1 MRAVADAVAVPVRT
15 SVPWMRL
22 FWSGVIL
29 VALVFAFA
37 RPASLPSWM
46 LEVPR
51 ESLVPVQAWISAAM
65 KWLIESATF
74 SLFTFSEATRYLAWL
89 LDQPLSLATA
99 LFSRGFVQGHGS
111 AAVEIIPPLPWLAAL
126 ILATAIALHAGGVRL
141 AALAAGAVGYLVV
154 FGQWQSA
161 MVTFASIV
169 IAVPF
174 GVAGGLLLGIAAHR
188 SARFRVVLIP
198 ILDAMQTVP
207 VFAYLLPILFLFG
220 FGPVAALIAT
230 IIYALPPMSRVTLL
244 AFSAVPVELVEAGRM
259 SGCTPRQLI
268 TRVMIPA
275 SRAPLMTG
283 VNQVIMLS
291 LNMVIIASM
300 IGAGGLGYD
309 VLASL
314 RQLDIGGGLE
324 AGTAIVV
331 LAIALDR
338 ISQAYAQR
346 ALEAHRRETR
356 CQVWLMRLIGHV
368 KRASNKPHKPHPA
381 PIAVAAPIAVGVV
394 VIAVW
399 VAALV
404 IEPLRHYPESWTLST
419 GVFWDDLVKWLNVN
433 FFDAFEAIKTAIL
446 LNFMIPVK
454 RFLLAQPW
462 IFVVFCVTVAAF
474 SIAGRRRAIIA
485 GLFALTIAFTGLWQ
499 PAMVSVYLT
508 GVSVL
513 LAVAMGVPIGIA
525 SGTRPRLW
533 RFVEVVIDTLQT
545 LPSFVYLI
553 PVVMLFRVGDFT
565 AMIAIILYALAP
577 AIRYTSLGIR
587 EVDPGLVEAAKMM
600 GSTRRQ
606 LLLRVRLPLALPS
619 ILLGINQTIML
630 ALSMLVI
637 TALVGTRDLGQE
649 VYIALVKAD
658 VGRGLMA
665 GIGVAMIAMIA
676 DRLMTASAERMKR
689 RLGLA

>member
-1 MRAVADAVAVPVRT
+1 MAAVGLPMPPAGRSAR
-15 SVPWMRL
+15 WMRI
-22 FWSGVIL
+22 FWSG
-29 VALVFAFA
+29 ALVTGFAFA
-37 RPASLPSWM
+37 FLPAARPPAWM
-46 LEVPR
+46 LELPLEYRVPA
-51 ESLVPVQAWISAAM
+51 QAWISAAM
-65 KWLIESATF
+65 KWLMESADF
-74 SLFTFSEATRYLAWL
+74 GLFTFREATRFIAYLL
-89 LDQPLSLATA
+89 EQPLSLAIA
-99 LFSRGFVQGHGS
+99 VLARGFTQGHGS
-111 AAVEIIPPLPWLAAL
+111 SAVELVPPLPWLAVL
-126 ILATAIALHAGGVRL
+126 IGACAIAWHAGGRRL
-141 AALAAGAVGYLVV
+141 AMLAAGGVGYLVV

-161 MVTFASIV
+161 MLTLGAIV

-174 GVAGGLLLGIAAHR
+174 GVASGLLLGIAAHR
-188 SARFRVVLIP
+188 SARFHRALTP
-198 ILDAMQTVP
+198 ILDAMQAVP
-207 VFAYLLPILFLFG
+207 IFAYLLPILFLFG
-220 FGPVAALIAT
+220 FGPVAALLAT
-230 IIYALPPMSRVTLL
+230 IIFAMPPMARVTLL
-244 AFSAVPVELVEAGRM
+244 AFSGVSAELVEAGRM
-259 SGCTPRQLI
+259 AGCTPRQLI

-275 SRAPLMTG
+275 ARAPLMTG

-309 VLASL
+309 VLAAL

-331 LAIALDR
+331 LAIILDR
-338 ISQAYAQR
+338 VSQAYAKR
-346 ALEAHRRETR
+346 ALEVRRRTAR
-356 CQVWLMRLIGHV
+356 GIGAIGRWLGMSARPKL
-368 KRASNKPHKPHPA
+368 APA
-381 PIAVAAPIAVGVV
+381 
-394 VIAVW
+394 VIAVV
-399 VAALV
+399 VALWLAAFW
-404 IEPLRHYPESWTLST
+404 IEPLRHYPEAWVLST
-419 GVFWDDLVKWLNVN
+419 GEFWDDLVAWLNVN
-433 FFDAFEAIKTAIL
+433 YFDTFEAIKTAIL

-454 RFLLAQPW
+454 RFLLVQPW
-462 IFVVFCVTVAAF
+462 PFIAFCLTVAAL
-474 SIAGRRRAIIA
+474 SIAGARRSITTALFVLAIAI
-485 GLFALTIAFTGLWQ
+485 TGLWQ

-513 LAVAMGVPIGIA
+513 LAVAMGIPIGIA
-525 SGTRPRLW
+525 SGTRPRVW
-533 RFVEVVIDTLQT
+533 QVVEVVIDTLQT
-545 LPSFVYLI
+545 LPSLVYLI

-577 AIRYTSLGIR
+577 AIRYTALGIR
-587 EVDPGLVEAAKMM
+587 EVNPVLIEAAVAM
-600 GSTRRQ
+600 GATRRQ

-676 DRLMTASAERMKR
+676 DRLMTAAAARMKR

>member
-1 MRAVADAVAVPVRT
+1 MRAVAQAVPAPAR
-15 SVPWMRL
+15 SALPWLRL
-22 FWSGVIL
+22 IWLAAL
-29 VALVFAFA
+29 VAALAFAFL
-37 RPASLPSWM
+37 PAAKVPDWM
-46 LEVPR
+46 LELPPEHRVPA
-51 ESLVPVQAWISAAM
+51 QAWISAAM
-65 KWLIESATF
+65 KWLIDQATF
-74 SLFTFSEATRYLAWL
+74 GIFTFSEATRFLSFL

-99 LFSRGFVQGHGS
+99 IFSSGFTQGHGS
-111 AAVEIIPPLPWLAAL
+111 AAVEYFPPLPWLAAF
-126 ILATAIALHAGGVRL
+126 IAACAIAMHAGGVRL
-141 AALAAGAVGYLVV
+141 LALAAGAVGYLVV

-188 SARFRVVLIP
+188 SARFHKVLMP

-207 VFAYLLPILFLFG
+207 IFAYLLPILFLFG
-220 FGPVAALIAT
+220 FGPVAALLAT
-230 IIYALPPMSRVTLL
+230 IIYALPPMARVTLL
-244 AFSAVPVELVEAGRM
+244 AFSAVPAELVEAGRM
-259 SGCTPRQLI
+259 AGCTPRQLI
-268 TRVMIPA
+268 ARVMIPA
-275 SRAPLMTG
+275 SRGPLMTG

-331 LAIALDR
+331 LAITLDR

-346 ALEAHRRETR
+346 ALDVRRSPRRHRP
-356 CQVWLMRLIGHV
+356 G
-368 KRASNKPHKPHPA
+368 
-381 PIAVAAPIAVGVV
+381 PIPSPIVIGVV
-394 VIAVW
+394 VLLW
-399 VAALV
+399 VAALW
-404 IEPLRHYPESWTLST
+404 IEPLRHYPEAWTLST
-419 GVFWDDLVKWLNVN
+419 GIFWDNVVRWLNVN
-433 FFDAFEAIKTAIL
+433 FFDTFEAIKTVIL

-462 IFVVFCVTVAAF
+462 LFVGFCVIVAAL
-474 SIAGRRRAIIA
+474 SIAGTRRAVIA
-485 GLFALTIAFTGLWQ
+485 GLFVLTIAFTGLWQ

-513 LAVAMGVPIGIA
+513 IAIAMGIPIGIA
-525 SGTRPRLW
+525 SGRRNRLW
-533 RFVEVVIDTLQT
+533 RVVQVIIDTLQT

-577 AIRYTSLGIR
+577 AIRYTALGIR
-587 EVDPGLVEAAKMM
+587 EVDPGLVEAATAM
-600 GSTRRQ
+600 GATQRQ
-606 LLLRVRLPLALPS
+606 VLWRVRLPLALPS

-649 VYIALVKAD
+649 VYIALTKAD

-676 DRLMTASAERMKR
+676 DRLMTASAERMKK

>member
-1 MRAVADAVAVPVRT
+1 
-15 SVPWMRL
+15 
-22 FWSGVIL
+22 
-29 VALVFAFA
+29 
-37 RPASLPSWM
+37 
-46 LEVPR
+46 
-51 ESLVPVQAWISAAM
+51 
-65 KWLIESATF
+65 
-74 SLFTFSEATRYLAWL
+74 
-89 LDQPLSLATA
+89 
-99 LFSRGFVQGHGS
+99 
-111 AAVEIIPPLPWLAAL
+111 
-126 ILATAIALHAGGVRL
+126 
-141 AALAAGAVGYLVV
+141 
-154 FGQWQSA
+154 
-161 MVTFASIV
+161 
-169 IAVPF
+169 
-174 GVAGGLLLGIAAHR
+174 
-188 SARFRVVLIP
+188 
-198 ILDAMQTVP
+198 

-244 AFSAVPVELVEAGRM
+244 AFSVVPAELVEAGRM

-275 SRAPLMTG
+275 SRAHLMTG

-309 VLASL
+309 VLTSL

-346 ALEAHRRETR
+346 ALDVRPRGA
-356 CQVWLMRLIGHV
+356 L
-368 KRASNKPHKPHPA
+368 KYRA
-381 PIAVAAPIAVGVV
+381 VLLLGV
-394 VIAVW
+394 VIAIW

-404 IEPLRHYPESWTLST
+404 VEPLRQYPETWMVST
-419 GVFWDDLVKWLNVN
+419 GLFWDDVVRWLNVN
-433 FFDAFEAIKTAIL
+433 FFDTFEAIKTAIL
-446 LNFMIPVK
+446 LSFMIPVK

-462 IFVVFCVTVAAF
+462 MFIVVCLTIAAF
-474 SIAGRRRAIIA
+474 SIAGRRRAIIS
-485 GLFALTIAFTGLWQ
+485 GLFALTIAFTGLWP

-525 SGTRPRLW
+525 SGTRSRLW
-533 RFVEVVIDTLQT
+533 QFVEVVIDTLQT

-577 AIRYTSLGIR
+577 AIRYTALGIR
-587 EVDPGLVEAAKMM
+587 EVDPGLIEAARMM
-600 GSTRRQ
+600 GTTRRQ
-606 LLLRVRLPLALPS
+606 LLYRVRLPLALPS

-649 VYIALVKAD
+649 VYIALTKAD
-658 VGRGLMA
+658 VGRGVMA

-676 DRLMTASAERMKR
+676 DRLMAASAARMKR

>member
-1 MRAVADAVAVPVRT
+1 MRAVAHAVAAPARPA
-15 SVPWMRL
+15 VPWMRL
-22 FWSGVIL
+22 FWFG
-29 VALVFAFA
+29 ALVIALAFAFL
-37 RPASLPSWM
+37 PAAKPPDWTLELPPE
-46 LEVPR
+46 L
-51 ESLVPVQAWISAAM
+51 LVPVQAWISAAM
-65 KWLIESATF
+65 KWLIDVATF
-74 SLFTFSEATRYLAWL
+74 GLFTFSEATRFISFL

-99 LFSRGFVQGHGS
+99 IFSSGFTQGHGS
-111 AAVEIIPPLPWLAAL
+111 SAVEYFPPLPWLAAF
-126 ILATAIALHAGGVRL
+126 IAACAIAMHAGGIRL

-161 MVTFASIV
+161 MLTFASIV

-188 SARFRVVLIP
+188 SARFHKVLMP

-207 VFAYLLPILFLFG
+207 IFAYLLPILFLFG
-220 FGPVAALIAT
+220 FGPVAALLAT
-230 IIYALPPMSRVTLL
+230 IIYALPPMARVTLL
-244 AFSAVPVELVEAGRM
+244 AFSAVPTELVEAGRM
-259 SGCTPRQLI
+259 AGCTARQLI
-268 TRVMIPA
+268 TKVLIPA
-275 SRAPLMTG
+275 SRGPLMTG

-331 LAIALDR
+331 LAITLDR
-338 ISQAYAQR
+338 VSQAYARR
-346 ALEAHRRETR
+346 ALDVRRCRT
-356 CQVWLMRLIGHV
+356 RLIGHSRV
-368 KRASNKPHKPHPA
+368 EMTNKPCPA
-381 PIAVAAPIAVGVV
+381 PVLLTPIVVGVV
-394 VIAVW
+394 VITVW
-399 VAALV
+399 LAALWV
-404 IEPLRHYPESWTLST
+404 EPLRHYPEAWTLST
-419 GVFWDDLVKWLNVN
+419 GVFWDDVVRWLNVN
-433 FFDAFEAIKTAIL
+433 FFDTFEAIKTVIL

-462 IFVVFCVTVAAF
+462 PFIALCVAVAAF
-474 SIAGRRRAIIA
+474 SIAGTRRAVIA
-485 GLFALTIAFTGLWQ
+485 SFFVLTIAFTGLWQ

-513 LAVAMGVPIGIA
+513 LAIAMGIPIGIA
-525 SGTRPRLW
+525 SGTRNRLW
-533 RFVEVVIDTLQT
+533 RVVEVVIDTLQT

-577 AIRYTSLGIR
+577 AIRYTALGIR
-587 EVDPGLVEAAKMM
+587 EVDPGLVEAATAM
-600 GSTRRQ
+600 GATKRQ
-606 LLLRVRLPLALPS
+606 VLFRVRLPLALPS
-619 ILLGINQTIML
+619 IMLGINQTIML

-649 VYIALVKAD
+649 VYISLTKAD

-676 DRLMTASAERMKR
+676 DRLMTASAGRMKT
-689 RLGLA
+689 RLGLT

>member
-1 MRAVADAVAVPVRT
+1 MAAAANTVVARAGRSA
-15 SVPWMRL
+15 SWMRI
-22 FWSGVIL
+22 FWPG
-29 VALVFAFA
+29 ALVLGLAFAFL
-37 RPASLPSWM
+37 PAAKPPDWM
-46 LEVPR
+46 LDLPR
-51 ESLVPVQAWISAAM
+51 QHWVPVQAWISAAM
-65 KWLIESATF
+65 KWLIETANF
-74 SLFTFSEATRYLAWL
+74 GLFTFSEATRFVAYL

-99 LFSRGFVQGHGS
+99 VLARGFIQGHGS
-111 AAVEIIPPLPWLAAL
+111 AAIELIPPLPWLAAL
-126 ILATAIALHAGGVRL
+126 IGACAIAMHAGGIRL
-141 AALAAGAVGYLVV
+141 AALTAGAVGYLVV

-161 MVTFASIV
+161 MLTLAAIV

-174 GVAGGLLLGIAAHR
+174 GVASGLLLGIAAHR
-188 SARFRVVLIP
+188 SVRFHKVLTP

-207 VFAYLLPILFLFG
+207 IFAYLLPILFLFG
-220 FGPVAALIAT
+220 FGPVAALVAT
-230 IIYALPPMSRVTLL
+230 IIYAMPPMARVTLL
-244 AFSAVPVELVEAGRM
+244 ALSSVSTELVEAGRM
-259 SGCTPRQLI
+259 AGCTPRQLI
-268 TRVMIPA
+268 SKVMIPA
-275 SRAPLMTG
+275 ARAPLMTG

-331 LAIALDR
+331 LAIMLDR
-338 ISQAYAQR
+338 ISQAYAKR
-346 ALEAHRRETR
+346 ALEVRRR
-356 CQVWLMRLIGHV
+356 GALRYRWVLLGL
-368 KRASNKPHKPHPA
+368 
-381 PIAVAAPIAVGVV
+381 
-394 VIAVW
+394 VIALW
-399 VAALV
+399 LAALK
-404 IEPLRHYPESWTLST
+404 IDALRHYPETWTLST
-419 GVFWDDLVKWLNVN
+419 GVFWDDLVEWLNVN
-433 FFDAFEAIKTAIL
+433 YFDTFESIKTAIL
-446 LNFMIPVK
+446 LKFMIPVK

-462 IFVVFCVTVAAF
+462 PFIMFCVTAAAL
-474 SIAGRRRAIIA
+474 SIAGTRRAVIA
-485 GLFALTIAFTGLWQ
+485 GFFVLTIAFTGLWQ

-533 RFVEVVIDTLQT
+533 QLVEVAIDTLQT

-577 AIRYTSLGIR
+577 AIRYTALGIR
-587 EVDPGLVEAAKMM
+587 EVDPGLVEAATAM
-600 GSTRRQ
+600 GATRRQ
-606 LLLRVRLPLALPS
+606 LLFRVRLPLALPS
-619 ILLGINQTIML
+619 IVLGINQTIML

-665 GIGVAMIAMIA
+665 GVGVAMIAMIV
-676 DRLMTASAERMKR
+676 DRLMTASVARTKR

>member
-1 MRAVADAVAVPVRT
+1 MQSAALRIVAPARLSSAWVRTLWLGVLIIAFAVAY
-15 SVPWMRL
+15 L
-22 FWSGVIL
+22 
-29 VALVFAFA
+29 
-37 RPASLPSWM
+37 PAAKPPDWM
-46 LEVPR
+46 LDLPR
-51 ESLVPVQAWISAAM
+51 GHWLPVQAGISAAM
-65 KWLIESATF
+65 KWLVETAHF
-74 SLFTFSEATRYLAWL
+74 GLFTFSEATRFIAFL
-89 LDQPLSLATA
+89 LEQPLALATA
-99 LFSRGFVQGHGS
+99 IFARGFIQGHGS
-111 AAVEIIPPLPWLAAL
+111 AAIELVPPLPWLAAL
-126 ILATAIALHAGGVRL
+126 LAAWAIALHAGGVRL
-141 AALAAGAVGYLVV
+141 AILAAGTVGYLVV

-161 MVTFASIV
+161 MQTFAAIV

-188 SARFRVVLIP
+188 SARFHKLLIP

-220 FGPVAALIAT
+220 FGPVAALLAT
-230 IIYALPPMSRVTLL
+230 ILYALPPMARVTML
-244 AFSAVPVELVEAGRM
+244 AFSAVPSELVEAGRM
-259 SGCTPRQLI
+259 AGCSPRQLI
-268 TRVMIPA
+268 ARVMIPA
-275 SRAPLMTG
+275 ARAPLMTG

-331 LAIALDR
+331 LAITLDR
-338 ISQAYAQR
+338 VSQAYAKR
-346 ALEAHRRETR
+346 ALEVRRR
-356 CQVWLMRLIGHV
+356 GALRYRWVLL
-368 KRASNKPHKPHPA
+368 A
-381 PIAVAAPIAVGVV
+381 V
-394 VIAVW
+394 VIALW
-399 VAALV
+399 LAALK
-404 IEPLRHYPESWTLST
+404 IEALRHYPEPWTLST
-419 GVFWDDLVKWLNVN
+419 GVFWDNLVEWLNVN
-433 FFDAFEAIKTAIL
+433 YFDTFEAVKTAIL

-462 IFVVFCVTVAAF
+462 PFVVFCVMAAAF
-474 SIAGRRRAIIA
+474 SIAGLRRAVIA
-485 GLFALTIAFTGLWQ
+485 TAFVLTIAFTGLWQ

-513 LAVAMGVPIGIA
+513 LAVAMGIPIGIA

-533 RFVEVVIDTLQT
+533 KFVEVVIDTLQT

-565 AMIAIILYALAP
+565 AMFAIVLYALAP
-577 AIRYTSLGIR
+577 AIRYTALGIR
-587 EVDPGLVEAAKMM
+587 EVDPGVVEAATAM
-600 GSTRRQ
+600 GASRTQ
-606 LLLRVRLPLALPS
+606 ILLRIRLPLALPS

-658 VGRGLMA
+658 VGRGLTA

-676 DRLMTASAERMKR
+676 DRLMTASAARTKR
-689 RLGLA
+689 RLGLG